1 MAESIALNLKHAY
14 DGTIWK
20 TVADHEEKK
29 LFVEVRN
36 TSSKTVSFSA
46 LDLSAN
52 SWLWQDLKMDEP
64 WWITLAAASRNI
76 LFFTVYIDA
85 NNNPDRKSI
94 LAFDIFERKILWWR
108 NDFAISTV
116 SGGIVTGVDTKFGSK
131 EVGLNAIDGKELSR
145 DAVVFGAEQ
154 NFNVTRPFQ
163 YHEGSTHFD
172 TVRSFLKSK
181 TNILPVITVEY
192 IEYGSLIVI
201 SAFANPDDLA
211 NYLFVFNSEGKLLLN
226 ETLGEHLKGIALDT
240 FFILQGFLIF
250 VKNKRELFCYKLL

>member
-1 MAESIALNLKHAY
+1 MTESISPYFTLAF

-20 TVADHEEKK
+20 TVADAEEKK

-46 LDLSAN
+46 VDLSQN
-52 SWLWQDLKMDEP
+52 NWLWRNLKMEEP

-76 LFFTVYIDA
+76 LFFTAYTDY
-85 NNNPDRKSI
+85 NNNPDKKSI
-94 LAFDIFERKILWWR
+94 LAFDILQQKILWWR

-131 EVGLNAIDGKELSR
+131 EVGLNVADGKELAR

-154 NFNVTRPFQ
+154 NFTVIKPFQ

-201 SAFANPDDLA
+201 SAFTNPGDLA
-211 NYLFVFNSEGKLLLN
+211 NYLIVFNSEGELLLN
-226 ETLGEHLKGIALDT
+226 EILGEHLKGIALDT

-250 VKNKRELFCYKLL
+250 VKNKRELVCYKLL